1 MQATTLLIRCTA
13 HRSLSLLLS
22 LGVINALGSL
32 QTWVRELK
40 PSIRVLGQAHALVHS
55 LHKQVIRLGSV
66 KSKRLFTRRLM
77 FPSYLGR
84 GKSVFF
90 SGEEG
95 AF

>member
-1 MQATTLLIRCTA
+1 M
-13 HRSLSLLLS
+13 
-22 LGVINALGSL
+22 
-32 QTWVRELK
+32 RELK
-40 PSIRVLGQAHALVHS
+40 PRIRAFGQAHDLVHS
-55 LHKQVIRLGSV
+55 LHKQVIRLGSI
-66 KSKRLFTRRLM
+66 KSKRLFARRLM